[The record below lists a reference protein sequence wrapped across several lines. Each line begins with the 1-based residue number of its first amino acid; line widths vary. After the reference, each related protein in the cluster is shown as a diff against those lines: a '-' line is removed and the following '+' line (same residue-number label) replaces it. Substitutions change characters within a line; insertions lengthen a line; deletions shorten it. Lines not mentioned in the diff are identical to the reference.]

1 MPAAFNVSNWSAWGP
16 GLETYQK
23 WMSSQDL
30 SETLKKNDD
39 VPDVKDLP
47 MMLRRRLS
55 RLGRMVMRVTHDL
68 DDIKNI
74 PMVFSSRYGESAQT
88 VKMLQSLSQKEPIS
102 PAHFSMS
109 VHNGL
114 AGLFSITSKNI
125 QAHTAVS
132 AGPASFCNA
141 LLEAGTMSQL
151 NPETPVLLVHYD
163 ELLPDFYEGFSDETV
178 KPMAMALVIRQNASE
193 QISYSVSKTDGNRSK
208 EDAALNFMDGFLKKK
223 KSWFWSDGRTQWN
236 YHHVK

>member
-1 MPAAFNVSNWSAWGP
+1 
-16 GLETYQK
+16 
-23 WMSSQDL
+23 MSSQDI

-68 DDIKNI
+68 DAVESI

-88 VKMLQSLSQKEPIS
+88 VKMLRSLSQKEPLS
-102 PAHFSMS
+102 PANFSMS

-125 QAHTAVS
+125 QPHTAVS

-141 LLEAGTMSQL
+141 LLEAGTMLQL

-163 ELLPDFYEGFSDETV
+163 EPLPDFYEGFCDETV
-178 KPMAMALVIRQNASE
+178 KPMAMALVIQQSDSE
-193 QISYSVSKTDGNRSK
+193 QISYSVSKADGNGNK

-223 KSWFWSDGRTQWN
+223 RNWFWSDGRTQWN
-236 YHHVK
+236 FQHVK